1 MNNAMYD
8 EERSNFIEMLYKI
21 MDNPENVLVHE
32 SFFSN
37 QWIKFN
43 SEKDYYEYEDHA
55 YLGEAPID
63 VVEFLESIKEDLVIA
78 SKWHIEKKNC

>member
-1 MNNAMYD
+1 MNNAMYY
-8 EERSNFIEMLYKI
+8 EEWSNFIEMLYKI

-32 SFFSN
+32 SFFSD
-37 QWIKFN
+37 QWLQFN
-43 SEKDYYEYEDHA
+43 LEKDYYEYEDHT